1 MVDYQWAGK
10 EIGNPNPNPRFARS
24 MCQNSEIT
32 CCHYVK
38 KVHILLVWVT
48 PIQETAG
55 AGETGSTI
63 QWPGTRSAEVAS
75 HQERTWKTTYVAGED
90 DEACRRDPNLYVYD
104 LPE

>member
-38 KVHILLVWVT
+38 KVHILLGKALLLVDNMY
-48 PIQETAG
+48 Q
-55 AGETGSTI
+55 
-63 QWPGTRSAEVAS
+63 
-75 HQERTWKTTYVAGED
+75 
-90 DEACRRDPNLYVYD
+90 
-104 LPE
+104 